1 LSAHVCIS
9 KFGISERISKNRTDR
24 ILSFEPRIFDDKI
37 SAALVRISGRTD
49 LLCFVKGE
57 ITGKEKVEKKVE
69 VRNCLS
75 DFYLFTF

>member
-1 LSAHVCIS
+1 LSRE
-9 KFGISERISKNRTDR
+9 F
-24 ILSFEPRIFDDKI
+24 FDDKI

-57 ITGKEKVEKKVE
+57 ITAKEKVEKKVE